1 MSLQVIIKAFRDA
14 EAASVVIKNFNY
26 GKAWDFNGVPSRE
39 YPAILVDSQPD
50 WSVKRQGS
58 NGLPSIKEYTFKT
71 FIYDEYWRGEQ
82 TANNNELE
90 IKQDEVESLFDD
102 FLSLVSASLLSKGY
116 QVYTQGK
123 EGFHGL
129 FTTQG
134 DGRHNS
140 SLITVFQKLRIVA
153 PANCP

>member
-58 NGLPSIKEYTFKT
+58 NGLPSIKN
-71 FIYDEYWRGEQ
+71 I
-82 TANNNELE
+82 
-90 IKQDEVESLFDD
+90 
-102 FLSLVSASLLSKGY
+102 LSKL
-116 QVYTQGK
+116 
-123 EGFHGL
+123 L
-129 FTTQG
+129 FTMNIG
-134 DGRHNS
+134 G
-140 SLITVFQKLRIVA
+140 
-153 PANCP
+153 ANKQQTTTN